1 MEEILD
7 HLPLAL
13 KKMEQLLFPASSPA
27 LLPMGEKGALC

>member
-1 MEEILD
+1 MEEMPE
-7 HLPLAL
+7 HLPQAL